1 MRRENMRRFVLL
13 LTLTVFMVAVSACAG
28 DTNGTDENETPDHDN
43 AVEDV
48 DEEVEEDAGN
58 AEAEEEY
65 VVSEGMYQKQ
75 MDDETIEVETNDE
88 TKTFTLSDEAKNEI
102 DEFETGEEFS
112 FMHHPHKKHHMI
124 DVIKEKDYK
133 WHEKHHGHD
142 FQYDRHHHHYDKMHR
157 GHNENHHKGHHHH
170 HDKSE

>member
-88 TKTFTLSDEAKNEI
+88 TKTFTLSEEAKNEI
-102 DEFETGEEFS
+102 NEFETGEEFS

-124 DVIKEKDYK
+124 D
-133 WHEKHHGHD
+133 
-142 FQYDRHHHHYDKMHR
+142 
-157 GHNENHHKGHHHH
+157 
-170 HDKSE
+170 